1 MAGLLR
7 KRELNHT
14 GVSCSEQRRD
24 KKEDVRVGEGEE
36 VDEREDE
43 PQNREV

>member
-1 MAGLLR
+1 MAGLL
-7 KRELNHT
+7 KERELNHT

-24 KKEDVRVGEGEE
+24 KKEDVRAGEGKE

-43 PQNREV
+43 LQNREV